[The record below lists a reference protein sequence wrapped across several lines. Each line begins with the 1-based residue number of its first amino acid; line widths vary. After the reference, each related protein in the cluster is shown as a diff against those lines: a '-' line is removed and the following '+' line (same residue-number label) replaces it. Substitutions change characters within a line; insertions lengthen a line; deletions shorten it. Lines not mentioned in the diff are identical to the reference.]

1 MPYLTL
7 PFFQELEPARSI
19 LIAGAGGGF
28 DVFSGLP
35 LYFALR
41 AQGKQVHLASVS
53 FSPLEYADGRRLTP
67 VLVEVT
73 PTTQG
78 REAYFPERS
87 LAKWLAAQGEPQPV
101 YSFQRSGVQ
110 PLLVAYQTLV
120 DLLKVDTVIL
130 VDGGID
136 SLLSGDESAL
146 GSPQE
151 DAASIAA
158 VHQLSLERKL
168 LVCLGFGIDHTV
180 CHAQA
185 LEAISQLI
193 TQGGFLGAW
202 SLTAEMPE
210 VRRYR
215 EATEAVFRETP
226 AHWSIASS
234 SILAALAGR
243 FGNAHTIKETEG
255 MRLFINV
262 LMTIYW
268 CFRVDAVAQK
278 LLYLESIRHTST
290 IDEVGYAIGQFRN
303 ALPARKKWVS
313 LPM

>member
-1 MPYLTL
+1 MSYLTL
-7 PFFQELEPARSI
+7 PFFRELEHAHSI
-19 LIAGAGGGF
+19 LVAGAGGGF

-53 FSPLEYADGRRLTP
+53 FSPLEYANGRRLTP

-78 REAYFPERS
+78 REAYFPEKS

-101 YSFQRSGVQ
+101 YSFQRTGVR
-110 PLLVAYQTLV
+110 PLLTAYQTLV
-120 DLLKVDTVIL
+120 DLLHIDTVIL

-146 GSPQE
+146 GSPEE

-158 VHQLSLERKL
+158 VHQLSLERKM

-193 TQGGFLGAW
+193 KQGGFLGAW
-202 SLTAEMPE
+202 SLTEDMPE
-210 VRRYR
+210 VQRYR
-215 EATEAVFRETP
+215 EATEAVFQETP
-226 AHWSIASS
+226 AHWSVASS
-234 SILAALAGR
+234 SILAALSGH
-243 FGNAHTIKETEG
+243 FGNAHTIKQTEG
-255 MRLFINV
+255 HLLFINV
-262 LMTIYW
+262 LMTLYW
-268 CFRVDAVAQK
+268 CFRVDAVAHK
-278 LLYLESIRHTST
+278 LLYLQDILPTST
-290 IDEVGYAIGQFRN
+290 VEEVGYAIGRFRN
-303 ALPARKKWVS
+303 ALPARKKWMS